1 MQHYLYLFLS
11 VLCVASTNVIGKRY
25 NQKNAQ
31 RVGASSIYNLLLLSA
46 VFFCW
51 LILFL
56 GDRTYELSVLPYS
69 FLFGVCYM
77 LAHVGTINA
86 LRLGSVMLTSLFGK
100 ISLILVSVW
109 GFFFW
114 NQKLTPL
121 AGVGLLLTILSL
133 WLCLYHGKSEKK
145 TKLNLKWIGYLFLVL
160 FGNAGCSIVQR
171 TQQMDFNGK
180 YGNFLMVVATGMAL
194 LIFAALYLRS
204 DRRDSRVIART
215 SWYFPAFAGVCNAML
230 NLLVI
235 LMATSPLSPGL
246 IYPTLAVGGLIVVT
260 LFSLFVFKEKMRPWQ
275 WCGVL
280 VGVLA
285 TGILSV

>member
-1 MQHYLYLFLS
+1 MQYYFYLFLS

-31 RVGASSIYNLLLLSA
+31 RIGASSIYNFFLLSA

-56 GDRTYELSVLPYS
+56 RDRTYNAAVIPYS
-69 FLFGVCYM
+69 LLFALCYT
-77 LAHVGTINA
+77 LCHIGTINA
-86 LRLGSVMLTSLFGK
+86 LKLGSVMLTSLFGK
-100 ISLILVSVW
+100 LSLILVSVW

-114 NQKLTPL
+114 NQNFTPL
-121 AGVGLLLTILSL
+121 AGVGLLLTAVAL
-133 WLCLYHGKSEKK
+133 WLCLYQGKGGEGVKP
-145 TKLNLKWIGYLFLVL
+145 NLKWLGCLFLVL

-171 TQQMDFNGK
+171 NQQVKFEGK
-180 YGNFLMVVATGMAL
+180 YGSFLMVVATGVSL
-194 LIFAALYLRS
+194 LVCLMLYLRS
-204 DRRDSRVIART
+204 DKRDSGIIAKT
-215 SWYFPAFAGVCNAML
+215 AWYFPVTAGIANALL

-235 LMATSPLSPGL
+235 RLATSPLSPSL
-246 IYPTLAVGGLIVVT
+246 IYPTLAVGSLI
-260 LFSLFVFKEKMRPWQ
+260 LISLTSLLMFREKMRPWQ

-280 VGVLA
+280 LGIVA